1 MPLEQLVSSV
11 ENIHANAKCD
21 ADGNLA
27 SCTCNNR
34 NFRNI
39 IYKVHKW
46 TKCPNELR
54 AKMD

>member
-11 ENIHANAKCD
+11 KNIHANAKCD